1 MVQTNTIN
9 LPGLGAG
16 VVRIKG
22 TERALAMSVDGNG
35 RYCYLDPR
43 RGAMLAVAEAA
54 RNVACAGARPL
65 GATNCLNFGNPE
77 RPAIMWQFAQ
87 AVEGIGEA
95 CRALAIPITGGNVS
109 LYNETDGKAIYPT
122 PIIGVVGLLQ
132 HADRVLSGRFQKSG
146 DAIILL
152 GSGRGE
158 LGGSEYLKVVYDRV
172 SGLPP
177 QLDLQFERSLQELV
191 VALADDRLIV
201 SAHDCSDG
209 GMAMTLAECC
219 FGADDRG
226 ADVSLDP
233 VAIGREPRLNQA
245 AALFGES
252 ASRVIVSASPDMA
265 ADVLARAA
273 AKGLPAKVIGRTGGH
288 QLRVSVGGELAI
300 DITDRRARADLGIRR
315 RAALHP
321 QGCLMFDKF
330 REECGVFGIFGH
342 PEAANMTYLGLYALQ
357 HRGQESAGI
366 AAADLRQVRVSRAMG
381 YVAETFDNNELSHLP
396 GPLAIGHVRYSTA
409 GESKLSNAQPILIDC
424 AHGQIAICHN
434 GNIVNASELR
444 DELVRQGSIFQSG
457 SDTEVVLHLY
467 ARSKAASVDE
477 AIVESVA
484 QVQGAFS
491 FLMLTKDQLV
501 AVRDPHGFRPLA
513 LGRLGDATVVCS
525 ETCAMDLIGATY
537 VRDVEPGE
545 VLVISAQGVRS
556 VKPFPSAPL
565 SHCVFEHVYFSRP
578 DSYVFGKSVN
588 EVRTN
593 LGRMLAREQRVDADV
608 VVPVPDSGV
617 CAAMGY
623 ADEAGIPL
631 RMGLIRNHYVGRTF
645 IQPQSSIRHFGVKV
659 KLNPVRS
666 ILENKRVVL
675 VDDSI
680 VRGTTSRKIVKMVRA
695 AGAREVHVRISC
707 PPTISPCFYGVDTP
721 SRSELIG
728 ATHTVDEIRD
738 FLEADSLGYL
748 SHDGLMT
755 AVGDGNRSY
764 CSSCYTG
771 HYPVAFP
778 RDEKTYLQLALKLDD
793 KTPVG

>member
-1 MVQTNTIN
+1 M
-9 LPGLGAG
+9 
-16 VVRIKG
+16 
-22 TERALAMSVDGNG
+22 
-35 RYCYLDPR
+35 
-43 RGAMLAVAEAA
+43 
-54 RNVACAGARPL
+54 
-65 GATNCLNFGNPE
+65 
-77 RPAIMWQFAQ
+77 
-87 AVEGIGEA
+87 
-95 CRALAIPITGGNVS
+95 
-109 LYNETDGKAIYPT
+109 
-122 PIIGVVGLLQ
+122 
-132 HADRVLSGRFQKSG
+132 
-146 DAIILL
+146 
-152 GSGRGE
+152 
-158 LGGSEYLKVVYDRV
+158 
-172 SGLPP
+172 
-177 QLDLQFERSLQELV
+177 
-191 VALADDRLIV
+191 
-201 SAHDCSDG
+201 
-209 GMAMTLAECC
+209 
-219 FGADDRG
+219 
-226 ADVSLDP
+226 
-233 VAIGREPRLNQA
+233 
-245 AALFGES
+245 
-252 ASRVIVSASPDMA
+252 
-265 ADVLARAA
+265 
-273 AKGLPAKVIGRTGGH
+273 
-288 QLRVSVGGELAI
+288 
-300 DITDRRARADLGIRR
+300 
-315 RAALHP
+315 
-321 QGCLMFDKF
+321 MFDKF

-366 AAADLRQVRVSRAMG
+366 ASADFRQIRVSRAMG
-381 YVAETFDNNELSHLP
+381 YVADTFDNNELSHLP
-396 GPLAIGHVRYSTA
+396 GSVAIGHVRYSTA

-434 GNIVNASELR
+434 GNLVNAGELR

-457 SDTEVVLHLY
+457 IDTEVVLHLY
-467 ARSKAASVDE
+467 ARSKAATVDE
-477 AIVESVA
+477 AIVESVS

-491 FLMLTKDQLV
+491 FLMLTKDKLI
-501 AVRDPHGFRPLA
+501 AIRDPHGFRPLA

-545 VLVISAQGVRS
+545 VLVVSAQGIRS
-556 VKPFPSAPL
+556 LKPFPPAPL
-565 SHCVFEHVYFSRP
+565 AHCVFEHVYFSRP

-645 IQPQSSIRHFGVKV
+645 IQPQSAIRHFGVKV

-748 SHDGLMT
+748 SHQGLMT
-755 AVGDGNRSY
+755 AVGPDHTSY

-771 HYPVAFP
+771 HYPVEFP
-778 RDEKTYLQLALKLDD
+778 RDEKTYLQLALKLDE
-793 KTPVG
+793 KTPVA